1 MIAAVAVALS
11 QVPTKTTQFS
21 PDTLEARIWKTFDK
35 RIDKHPFGSLV
46 KDVTNQTGIEKGL
59 DRIDDLRSK
68 SSTTIESSYW
78 TLRTIRVC
86 GEVYNRTDD
95 TILRETLEY
104 HLLQNLED
112 FRHVVR
118 DFYTA
123 HPHGILL
130 PDFII
135 ESYKAE
141 MEETRKIF
149 RLESKIGIPCP
160 DEVVMACLGFLLD
173 MHQISW
179 GLGSDERIAFWK
191 RTMSWYNTSATET
204 NAARPHLHTSFGE
217 LDMRKTNGPDHVSP
231 TNDSGGTIGGI

>member
-95 TILRETLEY
+95 TILREMLEY
-104 HLLQNLED
+104 RLFQNLED
-112 FRHVVR
+112 FWHVVR

-123 HPHGILL
+123 HPHGIIL
-130 PDFII
+130 PDFIF
-135 ESYKAE
+135 ESYKSE
-141 MEETRKIF
+141 MEATQEIF

-160 DEVVMACLGFLLD
+160 DEVVLACLGFLLD

-179 GLGSDERIAFWK
+179 GLGHTKRIHFFNVET
-191 RTMSWYNTSATET
+191 RRWYNSSTTKT
-204 NAARPHLHTSFGE
+204 ITARPQLRANLEE
-217 LDMRKTNGPDHVSP
+217 LDMRMKNGPWHVRT
-231 TNDSGGTIGGI
+231 TNDSGGQISN